1 MGHDPHALACLARS
15 HVVCSE
21 HTPARIKP
29 QAGKVLQDGDKS
41 ASAKERGVFDED
53 VRRSDFADDAGELAP
68 QTASSPG
75 KTGAATCRTDVLAGE
90 SAADDIHASAPGI
103 AVEGADVIPDRESPE
118 EPVSLTGE
126 QNAAAVGINLNSAD
140 GAPSKEEPSQDASSG
155 PCK

>member
-1 MGHDPHALACLARS
+1 VGHDPHALACLARS
-15 HVVCSE
+15 GVVCPE
-21 HTPARIKP
+21 HTPARIEP
-29 QAGKVLQDGDKS
+29 QDGKVLQDGDKS

-90 SAADDIHASAPGI
+90 SAADDIHCAPPSMS
-103 AVEGADVIPDRESPE
+103 VKCSHVIPDWEAAKTS
-118 EPVSLTGE
+118 VSLASK
-126 QNAAAVGINLNSAD
+126 QDSARIGINLDSAD
-140 GAPSKEEPSQDASSG
+140 GAPSKQFSSQDAASC